1 MDLSENDSEDIRE
14 LGLIAISK
22 YISAIVGKNV
32 NFRGFNILA
41 NCWHTLTILLQI
53 RMYFYFLDSHI
64 STLLLS
70 ELFALKDSDHQAFKR
85 WLSVEKVV
93 IFA

>member
-22 YISAIVGKNV
+22 YISVIVGKNV
-32 NFRGFNILA
+32 NCRGFNILT
-41 NCWHTLTILLQI
+41 NCGYGLTILLQI
-53 RMYFYFLDSHI
+53 RMYFDSLDSHF
-64 STLLLS
+64 STSLLS
-70 ELFALKDSDHQAFKR
+70 ELFALKSSEPQIFKR
-85 WLSVEKVV
+85 WLSLEKVV